1 MKKII
6 RNNWKWILGFVLIF
20 LCSLVLPFSGDDLD
34 WGMKSISEYGSLLL
48 DPTLNGRYVGNFL
61 VILIT
66 KHAVIRSLVTA
77 LIVMG
82 IIYMIVKETKTPL
95 IFVCL
100 LFILMPVSIF
110 RQSITWASGFTNY
123 TISTLGLLIILVGIR
138 QIFLDK
144 YDEKYNVAI
153 PILIFL
159 TSFFLENV
167 TLFLA
172 LLTIAVN
179 VFYYIKHKKW
189 NKLLV
194 ICSIVSIIGTILM
207 FIQPAY
213 RSVASGDDG
222 YRTVANSL
230 KGTITRCVINYVYF
244 IHRFVAFE
252 NVILLTVITLS
263 LRLYFKKNE
272 KDYPKLKTTILN
284 VSFCIMVAF
293 LTYVALL
300 SINPSWQLGDKIQ
313 TYFNA
318 FLSLAFI
325 IITLVQV
332 FFLFYSKKSFWKVAM
347 PLICITGLIAPL
359 FLVDPLGPRNFF
371 VIYVLEMIEV
381 FYILNEAKFDYE
393 DFKYGAATV
402 LAVMIVYYFS
412 VYARISIVYLQRDNY
427 IEYMSS
433 QTVDQLVVVPETPF
447 KEFVH
452 YDNFSDKHMN
462 YVYNKNKN
470 VREDIKYSFIPYVDW
485 VNMMWKSG
493 YKIVP

>member
-1 MKKII
+1 
-6 RNNWKWILGFVLIF
+6 
-20 LCSLVLPFSGDDLD
+20 
-34 WGMKSISEYGSLLL
+34 
-48 DPTLNGRYVGNFL
+48 
-61 VILIT
+61 
-66 KHAVIRSLVTA
+66 
-77 LIVMG
+77 
-82 IIYMIVKETKTPL
+82 
-95 IFVCL
+95 
-100 LFILMPVSIF
+100 
-110 RQSITWASGFTNY
+110 
-123 TISTLGLLIILVGIR
+123 
-138 QIFLDK
+138 
-144 YDEKYNVAI
+144 
-153 PILIFL
+153 
-159 TSFFLENV
+159 
-167 TLFLA
+167 
-172 LLTIAVN
+172 
-179 VFYYIKHKKW
+179 
-189 NKLLV
+189 
-194 ICSIVSIIGTILM
+194 M

-222 YRTVANSL
+222 YRTIANSL
-230 KGTITRCVINYVYF
+230 RGTIIRCVVNYVYF

-272 KDYPKLKTTILN
+272 KDYPKSKITILN
-284 VSFCIMVAF
+284 VTFCIAMAF

-300 SINPSWQLGDKIQ
+300 SINPSWQLDDKIQ
-313 TYFNA
+313 NYLNA
-318 FLSLAFI
+318 FLSLIFI
-325 IITLVQV
+325 FNTLVQIIV
-332 FFLFYSKKSFWKVAM
+332 LFYSKKSFWKVTM

-371 VIYVLEMIEV
+371 VIYVLEMIET

-412 VYARISIVYLQRDNY
+412 IYARISIIYLQRDNY

-433 QTVDQLVVVPETPF
+433 QTVDQLVVVPEVPF